1 MIDREI
7 LLLLVGGA
15 IGAASSIG
23 TLFAMYWVEGLR
35 LRRQWQRQDMVE
47 MRTKREEL
55 NAMLAN
61 AMKQSPPMAEER
73 TDSSLE
79 TQQRT

>member
-1 MIDREI
+1 MIDRDI

-15 IGAASSIG
+15 IGATSSIA

-35 LRRQWQRQDMVE
+35 LNRQWQRQDMVE

-55 NAMLAN
+55 DAMLAN
-61 AMKQSPPMAEER
+61 VMKQPTSEAEEPTR
-73 TDSSLE
+73 SNLE
-79 TQQRT
+79 T